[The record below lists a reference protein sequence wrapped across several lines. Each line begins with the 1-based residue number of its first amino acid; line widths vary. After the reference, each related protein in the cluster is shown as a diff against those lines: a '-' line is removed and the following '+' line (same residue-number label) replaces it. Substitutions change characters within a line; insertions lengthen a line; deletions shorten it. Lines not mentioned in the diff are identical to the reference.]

1 MSLTKFRISLLL
13 GLAVLCFS
21 IPSWAQD
28 HWSWPEKAK
37 NLKVLPKDIS
47 KDNLRDAMHGFS
59 RGLGV
64 HCAHCHEGE
73 EGKPL
78 STYDFASDKNPN
90 KDRAREMMR
99 MLGDIH
105 EHLKKIQP
113 SGDRAVRVTCYT
125 CHHGRPRPL
134 TLSAELTESFRK
146 GGVDASL
153 STYDQLRENYYG
165 RGVYDF
171 DSEEALNVL
180 GYTVLGTKDY
190 EGAIR
195 VFKMNAEKFPD
206 SGNVWDSLAEAYMK
220 SGDMKQAEEYYEK
233 SLKLEPRN
241 RNAAEMLKKI
251 RGAGGD

>member
-1 MSLTKFRISLLL
+1 
-13 GLAVLCFS
+13 V
-21 IPSWAQD
+21 PSWAQNQ
-28 HWSWPEKAK
+28 WSWPEKGK

-47 KDNLRDAMHGFS
+47 KEHLRDTMHGFT
-59 RGLGV
+59 RALGV
-64 HCAHCHEGE
+64 RCAYCHEGE
-73 EGKPL
+73 AGKPL
-78 STYDFASDKNPN
+78 STYDFTSDKNPN

-105 EHLKKIQP
+105 DHLKKIQP

-125 CHHGRPRPL
+125 CHHGRPRPM

-146 GGVDASL
+146 NGVDGAL
-153 STYDQLRENYYG
+153 STYDELHKNYYG
-165 RGVYDF
+165 KGVYDF

-220 SGDMKQAEEYYEK
+220 SGDMKQAEEYYER

-251 RGAGGD
+251 KGDGGD